1 MFEGDAVTLR
11 AFGPDDVGTVHGW
24 YADREVMRNM
34 GSRYPTPA
42 STIAKKLTQDW
53 AQPTYA
59 RTMLAAEAEGRLIGL
74 CGLHHATPE
83 VRDAEAD
90 LLIGDRS
97 VWGKGYGT
105 DAMRVLCRFGFEQM
119 GLHRI
124 HLWVYTRN
132 VAAVRVYEKV
142 GFSHEGIARQSWFKD
157 GEFLDAHLMS
167 LLEGELL
174 G

>member
-1 MFEGDAVTLR
+1 MLRGDRVMLR
-11 AFGPDDVGTVHGW
+11 AFEPADADVVHGW
-24 YADREVMRNM
+24 RNDVEVMRNL
-34 GSRYPTPA
+34 GSRYPSA
-42 STIAKKLTQDW
+42 RALVAKRVTEEM
-53 AQPTYA
+53 AEPSYE
-59 RTMLAAEAEGRLIGL
+59 RSMFAAEAEGRLIGR

-90 LLIGDRS
+90 LLIGDKS
-97 VWGKGYGT
+97 VWGQGYGT
-105 DAMRVLCRFGFEQM
+105 DVMRTLCRFGFEQM

-167 LLEGELL
+167 LLEGELR
-174 G
+174 